1 VSVDTADRP
10 ALTPAMPVD
19 ALTDYYW
26 LKDELAR
33 FCVEHGIPSSGRKLE
48 LRDRIE
54 RFLRTGEVPRGGGK
68 AASGDRDS
76 AGKLTR
82 DTPVRHYTS
91 DKATRAFFEREIGP
105 HFHFTAHLNTFR
117 KQRKKLT
124 YGDLIREW
132 EAEHE
137 RRKDADYKP
146 PIMKSTEYNQFVRD
160 YHADPA
166 NDGATL
172 KDVVKAWNAV
182 KQRRGE
188 RKYRP
193 RSAD

>member
-1 VSVDTADRP
+1 MSTGTADRP

-33 FCVEHGIPSSGRKLE
+33 FCVEHDIPSSGRKLE

-54 RFLRTGEVPRGGGK
+54 HFLRTGEAPRRK
-68 AASGDRDS
+68 RSAESGERDS
-76 AGKLTR
+76 NGKLTR
-82 DTPVRHYTS
+82 DTPVRNYKS
-91 DKATRAFFEREIGP
+91 DTATRAFFEAEIGP
-105 HFHFTAHLNTFR
+105 HFHFTAHLNAFR
-117 KQRKKLT
+117 KQRKALT

-132 EAEHE
+132 EAEYE

-172 KDVVKAWNAV
+172 KDVSNAWNAV
-182 KQRRGE
+182 KRQRGQ

-193 RSAD
+193 GSAD